1 MSLTAQISRV
11 GRLIRWS
18 VELETLHRG
27 NAADAEWAAR
37 FGKRGRFM
45 QVAVLIQNASQP
57 LGLQLCEMLQA
68 RLKCPEPKVIAFDQ
82 AEELLARGRVSIL
95 VIVLSPAA
103 DSALNLLRKIRFQST
118 GPVLAVGLASDSK
131 LILRALHEGA
141 DHYLDEADLEAQ
153 LDSVLLRLQI
163 KEEAARQPAGQLIG
177 VLGASGG
184 SGSSTLAVN
193 LASVFARD
201 LGRCA
206 LIDLKP
212 GIGDL
217 AALLDVKP
225 THNLADLCLNVG
237 RMDRAMFE
245 SALVTHASGVHLL
258 APPLMYED
266 VRLVTPQGVNKT
278 LHFSRDMFRF
288 TVVDLEDC
296 FHEEQLAVLR
306 QADYI
311 LLVLR
316 LDFTSLRSAKRIL
329 SNLGQAGIS
338 TVRVRLVINRYG
350 QAKELP
356 LSEAEEALGQKI
368 SFLVPD
374 DPKNINAANNAGEPV
389 VLRTP
394 SAKVVQS
401 IMQIA
406 NGFNNREDAKPS
418 PVRQAVR
425 SL

>member
-1 MSLTAQISRV
+1 
-11 GRLIRWS
+11 
-18 VELETLHRG
+18 
-27 NAADAEWAAR
+27 
-37 FGKRGRFM
+37 M

-57 LGLQLCEMLQA
+57 LGLQLREMLQA
-68 RLKCPEPKVIAFDQ
+68 RLNCPEPKVIPFDQ
-82 AEELLARGRVSIL
+82 AEEVLARGRVSML
-95 VIVLSPAA
+95 VIVLSPAP
-103 DSALNLLRKIRFQST
+103 DRALNLLRKIRFQST

-193 LASVFARD
+193 LASVFARE
-201 LGRCA
+201 LGRCS
-206 LIDLKP
+206 LVDLKP
-212 GIGDL
+212 GVGDL

-245 SALVTHASGVHLL
+245 SALVPHASGVHLL

-278 LHFSRDMFRF
+278 LYFSRDIFRF

-296 FHEEQLAVLR
+296 YHEEQLAVLR

-329 SNLGQAGIS
+329 ANLEQAGIS
-338 TVRVRLVINRYG
+338 TLRVRLVINRYG

-374 DPKNINAANNAGEPV
+374 DPKNINAANNAGEPA

-394 SAKVVQS
+394 SAKVAQS
-401 IMQIA
+401 IVQIA
-406 NGFNNREDAKPS
+406 NAFINREEVKPS
-418 PVRQAVR
+418 PVRQAVK
-425 SL
+425 SVNGWLAVFHG

>member
-1 MSLTAQISRV
+1 
-11 GRLIRWS
+11 
-18 VELETLHRG
+18 
-27 NAADAEWAAR
+27 
-37 FGKRGRFM
+37 M

-57 LGLQLCEMLQA
+57 LGLQLREMLQA

-82 AEELLARGRVSIL
+82 AEEVLARGRVSML

-103 DSALNLLRKIRFQST
+103 DRALNLLRKIRCQST

-193 LASVFARD
+193 LASVFARE

-212 GIGDL
+212 GVGDL

-245 SALVTHASGVHLL
+245 SALVAHASGVHLL

-288 TVVDLEDC
+288 SVVDLEDC
-296 FHEEQLAVLR
+296 YHEEQLVVLR

-329 SNLGQAGIS
+329 ANLGQAGIS

-401 IMQIA
+401 IVQIA
-406 NGFNNREDAKPS
+406 NAFNDREDAKPS
-418 PVRQAVR
+418 PVRQAVK
-425 SL
+425 SVNGWLAVFHS

>member
-1 MSLTAQISRV
+1 
-11 GRLIRWS
+11 
-18 VELETLHRG
+18 
-27 NAADAEWAAR
+27 
-37 FGKRGRFM
+37 M

-57 LGLQLCEMLQA
+57 LGLQLREMLQA
-68 RLKCPEPKVIAFDQ
+68 RLNCPEPKVIAFDQ
-82 AEELLARGRVSIL
+82 AEEVLARGRVSML

-103 DSALNLLRKIRFQST
+103 DRALNLLRKIRFQST

-193 LASVFARD
+193 VASVFARD

-212 GIGDL
+212 GVGDL

-278 LHFSRDMFRF
+278 LHFSRDTFRF

-296 FHEEQLAVLR
+296 FHEEQLVVLR

-329 SNLGQAGIS
+329 ANLGQAGIS
-338 TVRVRLVINRYG
+338 TLRVRLVINRYG

-374 DPKNINAANNAGEPV
+374 DPKSINAANNAGEPV

-406 NGFNNREDAKPS
+406 NAFNNREDAKPS
-418 PVRQAVR
+418 PVRQAVK
-425 SL
+425 SVNGWLAVFHG

>member
-1 MSLTAQISRV
+1 
-11 GRLIRWS
+11 
-18 VELETLHRG
+18 
-27 NAADAEWAAR
+27 
-37 FGKRGRFM
+37 M
-45 QVAVLIQNASQP
+45 QVAVLIQNSSQP
-57 LGLQLCEMLQA
+57 LGLQLREMLQA
-68 RLKCPEPKVIAFDQ
+68 RLNCLEPKIIAFEQ
-82 AEELLARGRVSIL
+82 AEEVLARGRVSML
-95 VIVLSPAA
+95 VVVLSPAP
-103 DSALNLLRKIRFQST
+103 DRALNLLRKIRFQST

-177 VLGASGG
+177 MLGASGG

-193 LASVFARD
+193 LASVFARH

-212 GIGDL
+212 GVGDL

-237 RMDRAMFE
+237 RMDRAMLE
-245 SALVTHASGVHLL
+245 SALVPHASGVHLL

-266 VRLVTPQGVNKT
+266 VRLVTPQGVHKT
-278 LHFSRDMFRF
+278 LHLSRDSFRF

-296 FHEEQLAVLR
+296 FHEEQLVVLR

-329 SNLGQAGIS
+329 ANLEQAGIS
-338 TVRVRLVINRYG
+338 KVRVRLIINRYG

-389 VLRTP
+389 VFRTP

-401 IMQIA
+401 IVQIA
-406 NGFNNREDAKPS
+406 NAFINREEVKSS
-418 PVRQAVR
+418 PVRQAVK
-425 SL
+425 SVNGWLAVFHG